1 MCFRSPTLPSHLISF
16 HFRILVYF
24 CRGSQNANHFIT
36 CCLSL
41 FAPYITLHGLLVC
54 FIVRQGS
61 WCDDKSTH
69 KRNLYVEERKK
80 SESWMGEFV
89 STRREHSAFVLRT
102 HTHTHTYSHIP
113 KANETN
119 KKWALTFRR
128 SARRNAWNA
137 LNGEINPTE

>member
-61 WCDDKSTH
+61 WCDDKNSH

-80 SESWMGEFV
+80 VNREWVSLSALGE
-89 STRREHSAFVLRT
+89 STRHSFYV

-113 KANETN
+113 NANETN
-119 KKWALTFRR
+119 KKWAWTFRR